1 MSKRTAFAA
10 VLAVSALAAGCASP
24 STTPVPDVTM
34 PAPSESLQSAYD
46 QRVEWRNCAEDGAVV
61 DQTDGAAISKSYTCG
76 TVSVPLDYDNPEGP
90 AIDLK
95 LVRYSVGASKEP
107 LIINP
112 GGPGGGAING
122 LPSMVDHMFPEEL
135 MKHYDIVAPDPR
147 GVGLSTPVECLSDEE
162 IDDMRAG
169 VADEGTIAGIQAMA
183 ADFGA
188 KCLANSPDMAKHAD
202 SRSAARDLDIIR
214 AALGQ
219 EKLNYLGFSYGTF
232 LGALYAD
239 EFPANV
245 GRFVLDG
252 AMDPSATIDEVSRAQ
267 AGGFEAALGHWIE
280 TEQNSDPKFPLRA
293 DVDSAKADLKQW
305 LDSLEN
311 DPLPTSDPE
320 RPLTK
325 SLALSAILAGM
336 YSTQSYEYVSF
347 GLGQAIYD
355 RDGSILLQIA
365 DLYADREPDGTYS
378 TNSNDAFNVINLLDY
393 AAIGTEADW
402 QQESERL
409 KAEFP
414 TVGSEFGL
422 ASAMA
427 SAWPIESKD
436 TRQTVTGAGAAPI
449 LVVGTTH
456 DPATPYQ
463 WAEALADQLE
473 SATLLTWDGW
483 SHCAYTKQGSPCIQ
497 AAVNKFLIS
506 GEMPEKG
513 TICSD

>member
-409 KAEFP
+409 KTEFP

-483 SHCAYTKQGSPCIQ
+483 SHCAYKKQGSPCIQ

>member
-1 MSKRTAFAA
+1 MSRKVALGAVVAVAA
-10 VLAVSALAAGCASP
+10 LFAGCTTP
-24 STTPVPDVTM
+24 SATPVPEVSI
-34 PAPSESLQSAYD
+34 PAPTETLQTAYD
-46 QRVEWRNCAEDGAVV
+46 QRVEWTNCAEDNAVV
-61 DQTDGAAISKSYTCG
+61 EQTDGAAISKSYTCG
-76 TVSVPLDYDNPEGP
+76 TVSVPLDYNNPEGP
-90 AIDLK
+90 TIDLK
-95 LVRYSVGASKEP
+95 LVRYSTGTGKEP
-107 LIINP
+107 LVINP

-122 LPSMVDHMFPEEL
+122 LPSMVENLFPTEL
-135 MKHYDIVAPDPR
+135 MQHYDIVAPDPR
-147 GVGLSTPVECLSDEE
+147 GVGLSTPVRCLSDEE
-162 IDDMRAG
+162 IDEMRAG
-169 VADEGTIAGIQAMA
+169 SADVETIAGIQTMA

-188 KCLANSPDMAKHAD
+188 KCLENSPDMAQHSD
-202 SRSAARDLDIIR
+202 SLSAAHDLDIIR
-214 AALGQ
+214 AALAQ

-239 EFPANV
+239 EFPESV

-252 AMDPSATIDEVSRAQ
+252 AMDPAATIDDVSRAQ
-267 AGGFEAALGHWIE
+267 AGGFEASLGHWIE
-280 TEQNSDPKFPLRA
+280 TEQNSNPNFPLRG
-293 DVDSAKADLKQW
+293 DVDSAKANLKEW
-305 LDSLEN
+305 LDSLASN
-311 DPLPTSDPE
+311 PLPTSDPD

-393 AAIGTEADW
+393 TASGTEAEW
-402 QQESERL
+402 QQEADSL

-427 SAWPIESKD
+427 SAWPITAKD
-436 TRQTVTGAGAAPI
+436 TRRTVTGSGAAPI

-463 WAEALADQLE
+463 WAEALASQLE
-473 SATLLTWDGW
+473 SATLLTWEGW
-483 SHCAYTKQGSPCIQ
+483 SHCAYTKQGSSCIQ

-506 GEMPEKG
+506 GELPEEG